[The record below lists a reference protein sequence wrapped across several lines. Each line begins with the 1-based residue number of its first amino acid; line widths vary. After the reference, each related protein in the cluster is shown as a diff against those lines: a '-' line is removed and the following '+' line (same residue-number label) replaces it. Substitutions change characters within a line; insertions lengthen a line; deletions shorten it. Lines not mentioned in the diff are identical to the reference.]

1 MIVNVI
7 SDSAQII
14 NYVFNM
20 FLNIEPIK
28 GITIAYILGFTV
40 CMGFVVRL
48 LTNDGD

>member
-7 SDSAQII
+7 SDSATMI

-28 GITIAYILGFTV
+28 GVTIAYILGFTV
-40 CMGFVVRL
+40 CMGFVIRL